1 MENSQS
7 PIIKKTNW
15 TKRITI
21 ALVLLLTIFICF
33 VYICGITY
41 SEGSRTGIAIK
52 VSKKGY
58 LFKTHEGTLNLGGI
72 SSENGNLMPMKIWD
86 FSIAKNDTAVFNKI
100 TSTQGKE
107 VRLYYKEVIKTFFWQ
122 GDTKYYIYK
131 VEVVN

>member
-7 PIIKKTNW
+7 TTIKKSSW
-15 TKRITI
+15 PKRITI
-21 ALVLLLTIFICF
+21 AFILLLTIFISYVF
-33 VYICGITY
+33 ICGITY

-58 LFKTHEGTLNLGGI
+58 LFKTYEGTLNLGGI
-72 SSENGNLMPMKIWD
+72 SSENGTLMPMKIWD
-86 FSIAKNDTAVFNKI
+86 FSIEKHDTAVFNKI

-107 VRLYYKEVIKTFFWQ
+107 VRLYYKEVLKTFFWQ